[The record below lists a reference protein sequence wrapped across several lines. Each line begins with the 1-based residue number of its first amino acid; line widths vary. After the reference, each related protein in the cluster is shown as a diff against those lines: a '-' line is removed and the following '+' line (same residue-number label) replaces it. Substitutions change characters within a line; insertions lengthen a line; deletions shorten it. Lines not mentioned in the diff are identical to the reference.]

1 MSNIIFSHNLR
12 KLRENKKIS
21 QKSAASSLGIS
32 QALLSHYEKGIR
44 ECKLDFLTKAA
55 RFYSVTTDF
64 LLGAETLSDAQHS
77 DAVPQNII
85 DSIDNIR
92 VSISAP
98 DMSDISNISAQ
109 FDEDIMASFMNKI
122 KDSELKKDGVEINTY
137 SILYKN
143 LLINALSYIF
153 DEMKDLK
160 YKDISVV
167 SGKYLSLTVYHL
179 YTLLYGNYNDA
190 ENNTAS
196 SALSEKMLISWLKY
210 IIAMKNFR
218 AGDNNSAGIPRK
230 YNFENPYLNNI
241 INSNL

>member
-1 MSNIIFSHNLR
+1 MSNIIFSQNLR

-21 QKSAASSLGIS
+21 QKSAAASLGIS

-44 ECKLDFLTKAA
+44 ECKLDFLSKAA
-55 RFYSVTTDF
+55 KFYNVTTDF
-64 LLGAETLSDAQHS
+64 LLGANG
-77 DAVPQNII
+77 VG
-85 DSIDNIR
+85 
-92 VSISAP
+92 VSIGSINISTP
-98 DMSDISNISAQ
+98 DISDISNISGQ
-109 FDEDIMASFMNKI
+109 FDENIIMSYMNKI

-153 DEMKDLK
+153 DEMKDMK
-160 YKDISVV
+160 HKDISII
-167 SGKYLSLTVYHL
+167 SGKYLSLTVYYL
-179 YTLLYGNYNDA
+179 YTLLYDSNTDA
-190 ENNTAS
+190 ENNAVS

-218 AGDNNSAGIPRK
+218 ADENNSANILRK